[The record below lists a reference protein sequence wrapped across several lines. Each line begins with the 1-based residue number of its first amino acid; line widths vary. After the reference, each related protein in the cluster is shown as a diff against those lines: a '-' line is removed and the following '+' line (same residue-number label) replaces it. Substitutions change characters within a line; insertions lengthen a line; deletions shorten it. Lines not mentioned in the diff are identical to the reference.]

1 MNTLSMQLFG
11 KMDKRKLSG
20 TPPAIETNKK
30 VTKTT
35 ALAMKLYNKRDK
47 TKFNT

>member
-1 MNTLSMQLFG
+1 MQLFG

-20 TPPAIETNKK
+20 APPTIESNKK
-30 VTKTT
+30 VTKTS

-47 TKFNT
+47 TKQNT